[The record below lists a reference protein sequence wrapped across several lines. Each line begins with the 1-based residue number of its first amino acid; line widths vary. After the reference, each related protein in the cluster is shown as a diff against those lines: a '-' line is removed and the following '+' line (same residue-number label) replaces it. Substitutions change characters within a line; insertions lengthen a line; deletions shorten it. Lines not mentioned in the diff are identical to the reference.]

1 MNAYKIKFMLD
12 VQMPIAAIH
21 TSILLFFKLLYILE
35 IIFSWFICS
44 DLKGYILRKR
54 STIDENYGRMS
65 KLVMVL
71 KGVKILF
78 KKWFLPGEVAFVK
91 VWKIGMFSFTNRLR
105 SSIWSLWVC
114 VTYSGALE
122 TSCSMCTVSVHATKP
137 SLTLPR
143 EESSRIYARLE
154 LPESGK

>member
-1 MNAYKIKFMLD
+1 MLD

-35 IIFSWFICS
+35 IIFPWFICS

-54 STIDENYGRMS
+54 STIDDNYGRMS

-78 KKWFLPGEVAFVK
+78 KNG
-91 VWKIGMFSFTNRLR
+91 SF
-105 SSIWSLWVC
+105 
-114 VTYSGALE
+114 
-122 TSCSMCTVSVHATKP
+122 
-137 SLTLPR
+137 
-143 EESSRIYARLE
+143 
-154 LPESGK
+154 PEK